1 MPYLRFSRDKK
12 GFENTYVL
20 HSGGVRGKSRPQMLY
35 LFRTPPNIQVG
46 RHPLD
51 AEAIRAVEEHN
62 PAVTFDW
69 KKMLKVKGSLSSES
83 SRKSANGVRK
93 RSKPQPRSNEAV
105 RRQEPEVRLSDVE
118 KVKPPKDLTDEDT
131 LNEQDEAVDPQLLEA
146 AAHLSD
152 ESGGEGQD
160 GALEMP
166 EEGDSEHPV
175 VTLMGYDSLSRL
187 RARYAETQA
196 RINEKATSQRDLG
209 SIRKQAEQLNPDRW
223 ETIEA
228 AVTGIEQFETN
239 AEAIRG
245 KLGRRPSRPSR
256 YQAGSNVKNG

>member
-1 MPYLRFSRDKK
+1 VPYLRFSRDKK

-20 HSGGVRGKSRPQMLY
+20 HSGKARGKSRPQMLY

-62 PAVTFDW
+62 PDVTFDW

-83 SRKSANGVRK
+83 SRQPAHGVRK
-93 RSKPQPRSNEAV
+93 RSKPRPGVNEVV
-105 RRQEPEVRLSDVE
+105 RRQEPEVRVSDVE
-118 KVKPPKDLTDEDT
+118 VEKVEAPTDLTDENT
-131 LNEQDEAVDPQLLEA
+131 LNKQDEAVDPQLLEA
-146 AAHLSD
+146 AAHLSE
-152 ESGGEGQD
+152 ESGDEGRD
-160 GALEMP
+160 ETLEVP
-166 EEGDSEHPV
+166 EEADTEHPV

-196 RINEKATSQRDLG
+196 RINEKASSQRDLG

-239 AEAIRG
+239 AEAIRA
-245 KLGRRPSRPSR
+245 KLGRRPSRP
-256 YQAGSNVKNG
+256 K

>member
-1 MPYLRFSRDKK
+1 MPYLRFSRDKI
-12 GFENTYVL
+12 GNENTFVL
-20 HSGGVRGKSRPQMLY
+20 HSGKARSKSHPQMLY
-35 LFRTPPNIQVG
+35 LFRTPPNIKVG

-62 PAVTFDW
+62 PTVTFDW

-83 SRKSANGVRK
+83 GRQLAHGVRK
-93 RSKPQPRSNEAV
+93 RSKSQSGANKAV
-105 RRQEPEVRLSDVE
+105 RRQKPEVRSSAVE
-118 KVKPPKDLTDEDT
+118 YLKAPTGLTDEIAPDR
-131 LNEQDEAVDPQLLEA
+131 QDEAVDPQLLEA
-146 AAHLSD
+146 EAHLTDESSD
-152 ESGGEGQD
+152 EGRDE
-160 GALEMP
+160 ALEVP
-166 EEGDSEHPV
+166 GEGDSQHPV
-175 VTLMGYDSLSRL
+175 VSLMGYNTLSRL

-196 RINEKATSQRDLG
+196 RINEKAGGQRDLG

-239 AEAIRG
+239 AEAVRA

-256 YQAGSNVKNG
+256 QAGGKLNNE

>member
-20 HSGGVRGKSRPQMLY
+20 HSGRTRGKSRPQMLY
-35 LFRTPPNIQVG
+35 LFRTPPNIRVG

-83 SRKSANGVRK
+83 ARQSAKGVRK
-93 RSKPQPRSNEAV
+93 RSRSQHGPKEPV
-105 RRQEPEVRLSDVE
+105 RRQEPEVRVSEVE
-118 KVKPPKDLTDEDT
+118 DLKAPTDLTDEAAPENKDKT
-131 LNEQDEAVDPQLLEA
+131 VDPQLLEA
-146 AAHLSD
+146 AAHLTDESSD
-152 ESGGEGQD
+152 EERD
-160 GALEMP
+160 AAVALS
-166 EEGDSEHPV
+166 EEGDGQHPV
-175 VTLMGYDSLSRL
+175 ISLMGYDTLSRL

-196 RINEKATSQRDLG
+196 RINEKTDSQRDFG

-239 AEAIRG
+239 AEAIRA
-245 KLGRRPSRPSR
+245 KLGRRPARPSR
-256 YQAGSNVKNG
+256 HRAGSQVKNE